1 MYSSKEFVSF
11 AAAVNPVE
19 DVVETYKY
27 KVLADAM
34 AGQKVGFDLG
44 GRDIKVFDILD
55 SGILEKKVKCLRDIG
70 FLSDQP

>member
-1 MYSSKEFVSF
+1 MLFRS
-11 AAAVNPVE
+11 
-19 DVVETYKY
+19 Y

-34 AGQKVGFDLG
+34 AGQKVEFDLG

-55 SGILEKKVKCLRDIG
+55 SGILEKKVKCLGDIG